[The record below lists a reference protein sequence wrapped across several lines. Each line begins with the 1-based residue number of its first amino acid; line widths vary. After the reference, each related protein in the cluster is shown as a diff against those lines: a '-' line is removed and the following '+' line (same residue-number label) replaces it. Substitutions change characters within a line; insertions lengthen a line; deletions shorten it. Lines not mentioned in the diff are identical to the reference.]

1 MVDFGVAVAWI
12 AISAASAKGLTAFGR
27 AAAASCIEDELAR
40 QGGEGTLV
48 HDGFLTHLNAPA
60 RRLGEQS

>member
-12 AISAASAKGLTAFGR
+12 AISAASAKGLTIFGR
-27 AAAASCIEDELAR
+27 AAAASCIQDELAW
-40 QGGEGTLV
+40 QGSDGTLV
-48 HDGFLTHLNAPA
+48 HDGFLAHLDASA